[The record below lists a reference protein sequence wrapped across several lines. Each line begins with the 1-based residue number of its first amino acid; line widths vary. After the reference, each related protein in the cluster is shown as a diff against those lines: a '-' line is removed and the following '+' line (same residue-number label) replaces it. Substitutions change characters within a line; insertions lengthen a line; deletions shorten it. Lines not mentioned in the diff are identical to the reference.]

1 MSDKSRIH
9 SMLGSLGIKNTAYA
23 WPEQDGKTKV
33 PPLPYAVFY
42 ETGETVCLAD
52 GHRYAAFTHYA
63 IELWEK
69 EPNQSM
75 KDKLEDAIEATFSA
89 YSKSIRSIPSEQAIV
104 TTYDFTIIPE
114 KG

>member
-9 SMLGSLGIKNTAYA
+9 SMLDSVGIKNTAYS
-23 WPEQDGKTKV
+23 WPEQDGNTKV
-33 PPLPYAVFY
+33 PPLPYAVYY
-42 ETGETVCLAD
+42 ETGDTVCFAD
-52 GHRYAAFTHYA
+52 GFRYAAFTHYA

-75 KDKLEDAIEATFSA
+75 RNKLGDAIEATFGA
-89 YSKSIRSIPSEQAIV
+89 YSKDTRSIPTEQAIV